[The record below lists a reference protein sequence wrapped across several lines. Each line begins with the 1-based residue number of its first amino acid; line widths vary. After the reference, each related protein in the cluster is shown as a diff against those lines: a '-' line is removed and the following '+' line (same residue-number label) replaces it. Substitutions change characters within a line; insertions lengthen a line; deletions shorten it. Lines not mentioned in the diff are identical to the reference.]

1 MARTSEP
8 PTSATVVRGRWL
20 NSPIPLVVLVLMAA
34 VVPFVV
40 ERQDILNLLFLVF
53 LYMSMGQSWNI
64 LAGFAGQINLG
75 HAAFFGAGAL
85 VSRSL
90 WIGGTPIGLAIL
102 AGCVAAVAF
111 ALVIGVPTLRLRGV
125 YFSIGTLGVA
135 EVMRITIANIYPGVS
150 TLPASGVAI
159 SLYQRV
165 SDPGPLGSDVIDA
178 TPEITGV
185 TEGDGVLTLSNRPA
199 GAAVSTRTGHAC
211 SARG

>member
-1 MARTSEP
+1 MQRRSECSPSGRPIARTSDRSSSWRSYFCDLRACSDDADVARTSEP

-111 ALVIGVPTLRLRGV
+111 AL
-125 YFSIGTLGVA
+125 
-135 EVMRITIANIYPGVS
+135 
-150 TLPASGVAI
+150 
-159 SLYQRV
+159 
-165 SDPGPLGSDVIDA
+165 
-178 TPEITGV
+178 
-185 TEGDGVLTLSNRPA
+185 
-199 GAAVSTRTGHAC
+199 
-211 SARG
+211 